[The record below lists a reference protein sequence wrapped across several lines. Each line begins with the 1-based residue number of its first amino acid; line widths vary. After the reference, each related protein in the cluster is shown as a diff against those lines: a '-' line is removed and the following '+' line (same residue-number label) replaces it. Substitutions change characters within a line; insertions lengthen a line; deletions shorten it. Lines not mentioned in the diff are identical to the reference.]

1 MSLIATAAP
10 WNAGETSNKRVST
23 LRKTIKK
30 TTGISD
36 VVPEYKS
43 NDTNSLNGS
52 LYNRESEDHP
62 PADIEHP
69 PIPPARET
77 PFQFHAPNDG
87 RSEKVMNLI
96 ENLNTDN
103 DGSHLANFNPPAYP
117 SNAGMGKPV
126 QPAASNMY
134 LSINGLTGNTGMP
147 ASDAKIPALPNEFQ
161 LSSPDAQFKT
171 SGESRFYPRNA
182 NADFSNYRQTYLSP
196 NLTTGSQSYLQGL
209 KGNEAAAVSAKLMDK
224 INYMI
229 HMLEQQQNEKTD
241 NMMEEFILYTL
252 LGVFIIFVVDA
263 FARSGNGKYVR

>member
-30 TTGISD
+30 TAGISD
-36 VVPEYKS
+36 TVPEYKMS
-43 NDTNSLNGS
+43 NGNSLNGS
-52 LYNRESEDHP
+52 LYNRESDDDNILSNSEDTV
-62 PADIEHP
+62 
-69 PIPPARET
+69 IPPARET

-87 RSEKVMNLI
+87 RAEKVMNLI
-96 ENLNTDN
+96 ENLSTDN
-103 DGSHLANFNPPAYP
+103 DGSKLANFNPPAYP
-117 SNAGMGKPV
+117 TQSSKPV
-126 QPAASNMY
+126 QPAAANMY
-134 LSINGLTGNTGMP
+134 LSINGVTGNTGMP
-147 ASDAKIPALPNEFQ
+147 VADAKIPALSNEFQ
-161 LSSPDAQFKT
+161 LSSPDTQFKT
-171 SGESRFYPRNA
+171 SGESRFYPSNA

-196 NLTTGSQSYLQGL
+196 NLTAGSQSYLQGL
-209 KGNEAAAVSAKLMDK
+209 KGNETAISAKLMDK

-263 FARSGNGKYVR
+263 FARSGNGRYVR